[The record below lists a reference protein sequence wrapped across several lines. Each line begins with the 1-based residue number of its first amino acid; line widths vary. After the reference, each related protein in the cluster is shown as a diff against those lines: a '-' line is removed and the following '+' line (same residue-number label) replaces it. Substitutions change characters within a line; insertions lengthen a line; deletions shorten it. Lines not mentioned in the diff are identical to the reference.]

1 MLSITAVRR
10 LVAPAALMLLTSC
23 VTAFPSAPM
32 PAGLRPM
39 SLAEARTWAAT
50 TAPSTRTQLQMH
62 WTFYDQAGDGS
73 RSGGRGGLR
82 YSPLDSIRL
91 DYYGPLGFGRGAA
104 AVIGDTDLWA
114 QPQDQF
120 QKLVPNYPLFWA
132 MLGIARPPS
141 AGWSVAG
148 YQDPR
153 STAWRYARGAD
164 TLDYVVATT
173 PKSRI
178 FEAYVRQ
185 GGKAIGR
192 VTTVFDLN
200 GVPLRSRLEVLSSP
214 ARLDITFTKVTH
226 PATFDADIW
235 NAPRDQ

>member
-1 MLSITAVRR
+1 MS
-10 LVAPAALMLLTSC
+10 
-23 VTAFPSAPM
+23 VTD
-32 PAGLRPM
+32 
-39 SLAEARTWAAT
+39 ARSWAAT
-50 TAPSTRTQLQMH
+50 TEPSSRTQLQMH
-62 WTFYDQAGDGS
+62 WTFYDQAGDGG
-73 RSGGRGGLR
+73 RTAGRGGLR
-82 YSPLDSIRL
+82 LSLPDSLRL
-91 DYYGPLGFGRGAA
+91 DYRGPLGFGIGAA
-104 AVIGDTDLWA
+104 AVVGDTALWA

-164 TLDYVVATT
+164 TIDYVVATT
-173 PKSRI
+173 TKSRV
-178 FEAYVRQ
+178 FEAYIRQ

-192 VTTVFDLN
+192 VTTVFDLT
-200 GVPLRSRLEVLSSP
+200 GTPLRSRLQVLGSP

-235 NAPRDQ
+235 NAPHDQ